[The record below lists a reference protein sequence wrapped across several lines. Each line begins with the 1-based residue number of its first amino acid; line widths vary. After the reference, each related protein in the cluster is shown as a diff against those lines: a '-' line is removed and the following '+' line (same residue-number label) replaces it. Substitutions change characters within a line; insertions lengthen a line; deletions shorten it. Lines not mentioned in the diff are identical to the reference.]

1 MNITL
6 EEQVKILQN
15 TNLYLAMQV
24 SQLSL
29 ENAMLKAEIDYHMGQ
44 QEKQQEHDINI

>member
-6 EEQVKILQN
+6 EEQVKILQS
-15 TNLYLAMQV
+15 TNHYLAMQV

-44 QEKQQEHDINI
+44 QEKKQQKQEQK

>member
-1 MNITL
+1 MNITP
-6 EEQVKILQN
+6 EEQVKILQS
-15 TNLYLAMQV
+15 TNRYLAMQV

-44 QEKQQEHDINI
+44 QEKKQQTQEQE